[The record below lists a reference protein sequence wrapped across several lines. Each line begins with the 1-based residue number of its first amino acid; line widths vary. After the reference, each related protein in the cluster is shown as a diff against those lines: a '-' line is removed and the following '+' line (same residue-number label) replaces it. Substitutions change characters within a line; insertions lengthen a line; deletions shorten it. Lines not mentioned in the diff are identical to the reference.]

1 MIMCFWNPLM
11 LKQTA
16 SDLNA
21 NLFPWTPLTQAAVLF
36 IYPSIFHDVM
46 GKKKKTGASKNC
58 QFLRLSHRFSI
69 LCFLLFLFTEKEKR
83 TFMSVCSGT
92 ESLVCF
98 SHWGCSSH
106 LFFRAVWKTLI
117 GGCGSNNME
126 GRRWMVTLP
135 RMSEIQVTSI
145 QGATELRII
154 AIAPLRGRTPSS
166 WAFFSFHLSAVSS
179 RKKQQRK
186 VYSPTLSS

>member
-1 MIMCFWNPLM
+1 MQIYFLELHLPKLR
-11 LKQTA
+11 
-16 SDLNA
+16 
-21 NLFPWTPLTQAAVLF
+21 FYLF
-36 IYPSIFHDVM
+36 IHLFSMMLWVQKNWGIEKLPVPSFVTPIFHIVFFAIFVYR
-46 GKKKKTGASKNC
+46 K
-58 QFLRLSHRFSI
+58 R
-69 LCFLLFLFTEKEKR
+69 EKR
-83 TFMSVCSGT
+83 TFMWVCSGT

-98 SHWGCSSH
+98 SHWGSSSL

-126 GRRWMVTLP
+126 GRRWMVTLH

-145 QGATELRII
+145 QSATELRII
-154 AIAPLRGRTPSS
+154 AIAPLRCRTPSY
-166 WAFFSFHLSAVSS
+166 WAFFSFHLSVVSS